1 MNLYIYSYYCSIWW
15 QYLFG
20 PDTVKLNR
28 QATEII
34 EEEEPGSDNES
45 ISSESSSNRLNSI
58 DSNLADEIMTTLR
71 KQSGQVGYML
81 EPGYQAGPDS

>member
-1 MNLYIYSYYCSIWW
+1 M
-15 QYLFG
+15 
-20 PDTVKLNR
+20 KLNR

-81 EPGYQAGPDS
+81 EPEFQAEPDS